1 MKKNA
6 SSKILL
12 SLGVAT
18 LLYSSAFAQEI
29 NLTESSDV
37 GNYFEENGKDIN
49 LKNPDK
55 YKGQDL
61 NIKMGVWDLPN
72 DDYDSADYRLNIDIG
87 KNNTLSFTHN
97 NGQNPAYV
105 TNLNATAKE
114 VKTTDIVLQAFA
126 PSVIN
131 GDLTM
136 TSSGGEA
143 ITEDEKKGS
152 GIILYNGAVEGK
164 SANGSLTI
172 NGNFTA
178 DKTLFATYGNFVK
191 VNGTANL
198 KNSNFGLMK
207 RSYTD
212 LEANNVVM
220 VQAKDFN
227 ENILKAN
234 NNAGALLLKFA
245 SDYISTD
252 VQGKDPLEAGTI
264 IDISDED
271 KYGDGEKGLVDY
283 KLSVQNCGGNK
294 CLVDYKLSVQNCG
307 GNKCLVIN
315 GGATAAAK
323 DKLVQLQVDIDAI
336 DKLLKNEF
344 DFSQD
349 EEWTKA
355 KEALEKQKTELE
367 QLKQEA
373 EKNGGKIDDE
383 KYIDLVNK
391 NSNLNLSA
399 NDKASILAL
408 RSITEQLGSIGA
420 DLASREG
427 VKLALDI
434 KKDTDN
440 TGKSVSNL
448 NSASSAVN
456 TTMNISNDVS
466 IGSRVAMLNNPFGT
480 YASKMNGLKFAALDS
495 DMRPSYVNEYTNS
508 VWANAFGGANIIDG
522 DSGAMYGATIGVDKQ
537 ANDDVLWGTYFT
549 YANAKIKDNNL
560 EQKSDNFQLGMYS
573 TINVAP
579 QWELNL
585 KAYAQVSPTKQDNVQ
600 TDGAYNSDYTSKF
613 LGLSANAGRVF
624 DFSDNTLFIKPFAGV
639 NYYFSYTPSH
649 TENGAI
655 AKDIDSMKNNSVSV
669 EVGAEFRKYM
679 NENSY
684 IFVTPKIEQFVINS
698 GDDYTANLAVNN
710 AFFTSIE
717 ANNKKKTYGQII
729 VGGNVDFTNQLS
741 MNLGFGAK
749 QILAGKVDN
758 KNETYLSG
766 QVGLKYKF

>member
-29 NLTESSDV
+29 NLTQSSDV
-37 GNYFEENGKDIN
+37 ENYFEENGKDIN

-97 NGQNPAYV
+97 NGQNPVYV

-114 VKTTDIVLQAFA
+114 VKTTDIVLQASA

-131 GDLTM
+131 GNLTM
-136 TSSGGEA
+136 TSSGAGT

-152 GIILYNGAVEGK
+152 GIILYNGNGAVEGK

-178 DKTLFATYGNFVK
+178 DKTLFAAYGNFVK

-198 KNSNFGLMK
+198 TNSNFGLMK

-212 LEANNVVM
+212 LEANNVVI

-245 SDYISTD
+245 GDYISTD
-252 VQGKDPLEAGTI
+252 VQGKDPLEAVTI

-271 KYGDGEKGLVDY
+271 KYGDGEKG
-283 KLSVQNCGGNK
+283 
-294 CLVDYKLSVQNCG
+294 LVDYKLSVQNCG

-323 DKLVQLQVDIDAI
+323 DKLVQLQVDIDTI

-344 DFSQD
+344 DSSQG
-349 EEWTKA
+349 EEWEQA
-355 KEALEKQKTELE
+355 KETLKKQQAEIQTMLE
-367 QLKQEA
+367 EA
-373 EKNGGKIDDE
+373 KKNGGKIDDE

-391 NSNLNLSA
+391 NLNLNLSA

-522 DSGAMYGATIGVDKQ
+522 DSGAMYGATVGVDKQ
-537 ANDDVLWGTYFT
+537 ANDDVLWGAYFT

-600 TDGAYNSDYTSKF
+600 IDGAYNSDYTSKF

-655 AKDIDSMKNNSVSV
+655 AKDIDSMKNNSVSI

-710 AFFTSIE
+710 AFFTSVE

>member
-29 NLTESSDV
+29 NLTQSSDV

-61 NIKMGVWDLPN
+61 NIKMGVWDLP
-72 DDYDSADYRLNIDIG
+72 DDYDSDDYRLNIDIG

-97 NGQNPAYV
+97 NGQNPVYV

-131 GDLTM
+131 GNLTM
-136 TSSGGEA
+136 TSSGAET

-152 GIILYNGAVEGK
+152 GIILYNGNGAVEGK

-178 DKTLFATYGNFVK
+178 DKTLFAAYGNFVK

-198 KNSNFGLMK
+198 TNSNFGLMK
-207 RSYTD
+207 HSYTD
-212 LEANNVVM
+212 LEANNVVI

-245 SDYISTD
+245 GDYISTD
-252 VQGKDPLEAGTI
+252 VQGKDPLEAATI

-271 KYGDGEKGLVDY
+271 KYGDGEKG
-283 KLSVQNCGGNK
+283 
-294 CLVDYKLSVQNCG
+294 LVDYKLSVQNCG

-323 DKLVQLQVDIDAI
+323 DKLVQLQVDIDTI

-344 DFSQD
+344 DSSQG
-349 EEWTKA
+349 EEWEQA
-355 KEALEKQKTELE
+355 KETLKKQQAEIQTMLE
-367 QLKQEA
+367 EA
-373 EKNGGKIDDE
+373 KKNGGKIDDE

-391 NSNLNLSA
+391 NLNLNLSA

-466 IGSRVAMLNNPFGT
+466 IGSRVTMLNNPFGT

-522 DSGAMYGATIGVDKQ
+522 DSGAMYGATVGVDKQ
-537 ANDDVLWGTYFT
+537 ANDDVLWGAYFT

-600 TDGAYNSDYTSKF
+600 IDGAYNSDYTSKF

-710 AFFTSIE
+710 AFFTSVE

>member
-18 LLYSSAFAQEI
+18 LLYSGAFAQEI
-29 NLTESSDV
+29 DLTQSSDI
-37 GNYFEENGKDIN
+37 GKYFEENGKDIN
-49 LKNPDK
+49 LKNPDQ

-61 NIKMGVWDLPN
+61 SIKMGVWDLPS
-72 DDYDSADYRLNIDIG
+72 DGYDSADYRFNIDIG

-97 NGQNPAYV
+97 NKENPAYV
-105 TNLNATAKE
+105 TNLNATAKKVE
-114 VKTTDIVLQAFA
+114 TTDIILQAFA

-136 TSSGGEA
+136 TGSGKEA
-143 ITEDEKKGS
+143 ITQDEEKGS
-152 GIILYNGAVEGK
+152 GIILYNGAGETQ

-198 KNSNFGLMK
+198 TNSNFGLIK

-227 ENILKAN
+227 EDILKAK
-234 NNAGALLLKFA
+234 NNAGALLVKFLN
-245 SDYISTD
+245 DYVSTD
-252 VQGKDPLEAGTI
+252 LHGKDVAETGAV
-264 IDISDED
+264 IDISDEE
-271 KYGDGEKGLVDY
+271 KYGDGEKGF
-283 KLSVQNCGGNK
+283 
-294 CLVDYKLSVQNCG
+294 VDYKLSVQNCG

-323 DKLVQLQVDIDAI
+323 NLTNQITVDIDAI

-344 DFSQD
+344 DPSQE
-349 EEWTKA
+349 EEWTKV
-355 KEALEKQKTELE
+355 KEALKKQKEELKKL
-367 QLKQEA
+367 QQEA
-373 EKNGGKIDDE
+373 MQNGGKIDDE
-383 KYIDLVNK
+383 KYVDLVNK
-391 NSNLNLSA
+391 NLNLNLSA
-399 NDKASILAL
+399 NDKASILVL

-427 VKLALDI
+427 VKLALQI

-440 TGKSVSNL
+440 TGKSVSNF

-522 DSGAMYGATIGVDKQ
+522 DSGAMYGATVGVDKQ
-537 ANDDVLWGTYFT
+537 ANDDVLWGAYFT

-573 TINVAP
+573 TINIAP

-600 TDGAYNSDYTSKF
+600 IDGAYNSDYTSKF

-710 AFFTSIE
+710 AFFTSVE

-749 QILAGKVDN
+749 QILAGKVDS

>member
-18 LLYSSAFAQEI
+18 LLYLGAFAAEI
-29 NLTESSDV
+29 TFNSDSDL
-37 GNYFEENGKDIN
+37 NTHFDIN
-49 LKNPDK
+49 EKDNVATFKNEN
-55 YKGQDL
+55 YKNQDL
-61 NIKMGVWDLPN
+61 TFKINTLAF
-72 DDYDSADYRLNIDIG
+72 DDAPEDAKINIDLG
-87 KNNTLSFTHN
+87 NNSLTLENTRNSS
-97 NGQNPAYV
+97 GE
-105 TNLNATAKE
+105 TAALVRNFNVDAKDF
-114 VKTTDIVLQAFA
+114 KTTDIGLSYFNAGI
-126 PSVIN
+126 IN
-131 GDLTM
+131 ANFTM
-136 TSSGGEA
+136 V
-143 ITEDEKKGS
+143 GS
-152 GIILYNGAVEGK
+152 GEDFDLDNIDKNKASSLLIFNGSRENTNDTV
-164 SANGSLTI
+164 NGSLTV
-172 NGNFTA
+172 NGDFS
-178 DKTLFATYGNFVK
+178 ATNSAIVSMKSDTFK
-191 VNGTANL
+191 VNGTATLKEAGLGFLSQSYSNL
-198 KNSNFGLMK
+198 DVNDFIAL
-207 RSYTD
+207 R
-212 LEANNVVM
+212 
-220 VQAKDFN
+220 AKDIKTDKLN
-227 ENILKAN
+227 DET
-234 NNAGALLLKFA
+234 NAGALILKSASSYIDESLLNGDDSIA
-245 SDYISTD
+245 SLD
-252 VQGKDPLEAGTI
+252 VTA
-264 IDISDED
+264 ED
-271 KYGDGEKGLVDY
+271 NKYGGVFVDY
-283 KLSVQNCGGNK
+283 KLSLKNCGG
-294 CLVDYKLSVQNCG
+294 D
-307 GNKCLVIN
+307 KCLVIN

-323 DKLVQLQVDIDAI
+323 KLTNQIAVDLEAITRIID
-336 DKLLKNEF
+336 DLDNE
-344 DFSQD
+344 Q
-349 EEWTKA
+349 A
-355 KEALEKQKTELE
+355 KEALQEQKTELE

-391 NSNLNLSA
+391 NLNLNLSA

-537 ANDDVLWGTYFT
+537 ANDDVLWGAYFT

-579 QWELNL
+579 QWELNV

-710 AFFTSIE
+710 AFFTSVE

>member
-29 NLTESSDV
+29 NLTQSSDV

-97 NGQNPAYV
+97 NGQNPVYV

-131 GDLTM
+131 GNLTM
-136 TSSGGEA
+136 TSSGAET

-178 DKTLFATYGNFVK
+178 DKTLFAAYGNFVK

-198 KNSNFGLMK
+198 TNSNFGLMK

-212 LEANNVVM
+212 LEANNVVI

-245 SDYISTD
+245 GDYISTD
-252 VQGKDPLEAGTI
+252 VQGKDPLEAATI

-294 CLVDYKLSVQNCG
+294 CLV
-307 GNKCLVIN
+307 IN

-323 DKLVQLQVDIDAI
+323 DKLTQLQVDIDTI

-344 DFSQD
+344 DSSQG
-349 EEWTKA
+349 EEWEQA
-355 KEALEKQKTELE
+355 KETLKKQQAEIQTMLE
-367 QLKQEA
+367 EA
-373 EKNGGKIDDE
+373 KKNGGKIDDE

-391 NSNLNLSA
+391 NLNLNLSA

-522 DSGAMYGATIGVDKQ
+522 DSGAMYGATVGVDKQ
-537 ANDDVLWGTYFT
+537 ANDDVLWGAYFT

-573 TINVAP
+573 TINIAP

-600 TDGAYNSDYTSKF
+600 IDGAYNSDYTSKF

-710 AFFTSIE
+710 AFFTSVE

>member
-29 NLTESSDV
+29 NLTQSSDV

-97 NGQNPAYV
+97 NGQNPVYV

-114 VKTTDIVLQAFA
+114 VKTTDIVLQASA

-131 GDLTM
+131 GNLTM
-136 TSSGGEA
+136 TSSGAGT

-152 GIILYNGAVEGK
+152 GIILYNGNGAVEGK

-178 DKTLFATYGNFVK
+178 DKTLFAAYGNFVK

-198 KNSNFGLMK
+198 TNSNFGLMK

-212 LEANNVVM
+212 LEANNVVI

-245 SDYISTD
+245 GDYISTD
-252 VQGKDPLEAGTI
+252 VQGKDPLEAVTI

-271 KYGDGEKGLVDY
+271 KYGDGEKG
-283 KLSVQNCGGNK
+283 
-294 CLVDYKLSVQNCG
+294 LVDYKLSVQNCG

-336 DKLLKNEF
+336 DKLLKSEF
-344 DFSQD
+344 DSSQD
-349 EEWTKA
+349 EEWKQA
-355 KEALEKQKTELE
+355 KEALEKQKTELQTMLE
-367 QLKQEA
+367 EA

-391 NSNLNLSA
+391 NLNLNLSA

-522 DSGAMYGATIGVDKQ
+522 DSGAMYGATVGVDKQ
-537 ANDDVLWGTYFT
+537 ANDDVLWGAYFT

-600 TDGAYNSDYTSKF
+600 IDGAYNSDYTSKF

>member
-18 LLYSSAFAQEI
+18 LLYSSAFAAEI
-29 NLTESSDV
+29 TFNSDSDL
-37 GNYFEENGKDIN
+37 NTHFDIN
-49 LKNPDK
+49 EKDNVATFKNEN
-55 YKGQDL
+55 YKNQDL
-61 NIKMGVWDLPN
+61 TFKINTLAF
-72 DDYDSADYRLNIDIG
+72 DDAHEDAKINIDLG
-87 KNNTLSFTHN
+87 NNSLTLENTRNS
-97 NGQNPAYV
+97 GGE
-105 TNLNATAKE
+105 TAALVRNFNVDAKDF
-114 VKTTDIVLQAFA
+114 KTTDIGLSYFNAGI
-126 PSVIN
+126 IN
-131 GDLTM
+131 ANFTM
-136 TSSGGEA
+136 V
-143 ITEDEKKGS
+143 GS
-152 GIILYNGAVEGK
+152 GEDFDLDNIDKNKASSLLIFNGSRENTNDTV
-164 SANGSLTI
+164 NGSLTV
-172 NGNFTA
+172 NGDFS
-178 DKTLFATYGNFVK
+178 ATNSAIVSMKSDTFK
-191 VNGTANL
+191 VNGTATIEESGLGFLSQSYSNL
-198 KNSNFGLMK
+198 
-207 RSYTD
+207 D
-212 LEANNVVM
+212 ANDFIVLR
-220 VQAKDFN
+220 AKDIKTDKLN
-227 ENILKAN
+227 DET
-234 NNAGALLLKFA
+234 NAGALILKSGSSYIDESLLNGDDSIA
-245 SDYISTD
+245 SLD
-252 VQGKDPLEAGTI
+252 VTA
-264 IDISDED
+264 ED
-271 KYGDGEKGLVDY
+271 NKYGGVFVDY
-283 KLSVQNCGGNK
+283 KLSLKNCGG
-294 CLVDYKLSVQNCG
+294 D
-307 GNKCLVIN
+307 KCLVIN

-323 DKLVQLQVDIDAI
+323 KLTNQIAVDLEAITRIID
-336 DKLLKNEF
+336 DLDNE
-344 DFSQD
+344 Q
-349 EEWTKA
+349 A
-355 KEALEKQKTELE
+355 KEALQEQKTELE
-367 QLKQEA
+367 KLQQEA
-373 EKNGGKIDDE
+373 KKNGGKIDDE

-391 NSNLNLSA
+391 NLNLNLSA

-522 DSGAMYGATIGVDKQ
+522 DSGAMYGATVGVDKQ
-537 ANDDVLWGTYFT
+537 ANDDVLWGAYFT

-600 TDGAYNSDYTSKF
+600 IDGAYNSDYTSKF

>member
-29 NLTESSDV
+29 NLTQSSDV

-72 DDYDSADYRLNIDIG
+72 DDYDSDDYRLNIDIG

-97 NGQNPAYV
+97 NGQNPVYV

-131 GDLTM
+131 GNLTM
-136 TSSGGEA
+136 TSSGAET

-178 DKTLFATYGNFVK
+178 DKTLFAAYGNFVK

-198 KNSNFGLMK
+198 TNSNFGLMK

-212 LEANNVVM
+212 LEANNVVI

-245 SDYISTD
+245 GDYISTD
-252 VQGKDPLEAGTI
+252 VQGKDPLEAATI

-271 KYGDGEKGLVDY
+271 KYGDGEKG
-283 KLSVQNCGGNK
+283 
-294 CLVDYKLSVQNCG
+294 LVDYKLSVQNCG

-323 DKLVQLQVDIDAI
+323 DKLVQLQVDIDTI

-344 DFSQD
+344 DSSQG
-349 EEWTKA
+349 EEWEQA
-355 KEALEKQKTELE
+355 KETLKKQQAEIQTMLE
-367 QLKQEA
+367 EA
-373 EKNGGKIDDE
+373 KKNGGKIDDE

-391 NSNLNLSA
+391 NLNLNLSA

-522 DSGAMYGATIGVDKQ
+522 DSGAMYGATVGVDKQ
-537 ANDDVLWGTYFT
+537 ANDDVLWGAYFT

-600 TDGAYNSDYTSKF
+600 IDGAYNSDYTSKF

-710 AFFTSIE
+710 AFFTSVE

>member
-29 NLTESSDV
+29 NLTQSSDV
-37 GNYFEENGKDIN
+37 GNYFEENGNDIN

-61 NIKMGVWDLPN
+61 SIKMGVWDLPN

-97 NGQNPAYV
+97 NGQNPVYV

-114 VKTTDIVLQAFA
+114 VKTTDIVLQASA

-131 GDLTM
+131 GNLTM
-136 TSSGGEA
+136 TSSGAET

-152 GIILYNGAVEGK
+152 GIILYNGNGAVEGK

-178 DKTLFATYGNFVK
+178 DKTLFAAYGNFVK

-198 KNSNFGLMK
+198 TNSNFGLMK

-212 LEANNVVM
+212 LEANNVVI

-245 SDYISTD
+245 GDYISTD
-252 VQGKDPLEAGTI
+252 VQGKDPLEAVTI

-271 KYGDGEKGLVDY
+271 KYGDGEKG
-283 KLSVQNCGGNK
+283 
-294 CLVDYKLSVQNCG
+294 LVDYKLSVQNCG

-323 DKLVQLQVDIDAI
+323 DKLVQLQVDIDSI

-344 DFSQD
+344 DSSQG
-349 EEWTKA
+349 EEWEQA
-355 KEALEKQKTELE
+355 KETLKKQQAEIQTMLE
-367 QLKQEA
+367 EA
-373 EKNGGKIDDE
+373 KKNGGKIDDE

-391 NSNLNLSA
+391 NLNLNLSA

-522 DSGAMYGATIGVDKQ
+522 DSGAMYGATVGVDKQ
-537 ANDDVLWGTYFT
+537 ANDDVLWGAYFT

-600 TDGAYNSDYTSKF
+600 IDGAYNSDYTSKF

-655 AKDIDSMKNNSVSV
+655 AKDIDSIKNNSVSV

-710 AFFTSIE
+710 AFFTSVE

-766 QVGLKYKF
+766 QVGLK

>member
-18 LLYSSAFAQEI
+18 LLYSGAFAAEI
-29 NLTESSDV
+29 TFNSDSDL
-37 GNYFEENGKDIN
+37 NTHFDIN
-49 LKNPDK
+49 EKDNVATFKNEN
-55 YKGQDL
+55 YKNQDL
-61 NIKMGVWDLPN
+61 TFKINTLAF
-72 DDYDSADYRLNIDIG
+72 DDAHEDAKINIDLG
-87 KNNTLSFTHN
+87 NNSLTLENTRNS
-97 NGQNPAYV
+97 GGE
-105 TNLNATAKE
+105 TAALVRNFNVDAKDF
-114 VKTTDIVLQAFA
+114 KTTDIGLSYFNAGI
-126 PSVIN
+126 IN
-131 GDLTM
+131 ANFTM
-136 TSSGGEA
+136 V
-143 ITEDEKKGS
+143 GS
-152 GIILYNGAVEGK
+152 GEDFDLDNIDKNKASSLLIFNGSRENTNDTV
-164 SANGSLTI
+164 NGSLTV
-172 NGNFTA
+172 NGDFS
-178 DKTLFATYGNFVK
+178 ATNSAIVSMKSDTFK
-191 VNGTANL
+191 VNGTATIEKSGLGFLSQSYSNL
-198 KNSNFGLMK
+198 DVNDFIAL
-207 RSYTD
+207 R
-212 LEANNVVM
+212 
-220 VQAKDFN
+220 AKDIKTDKLN
-227 ENILKAN
+227 DET
-234 NNAGALLLKFA
+234 NAGALILKSASSYIDESLLNDDDYVA
-245 SDYISTD
+245 SLD
-252 VQGKDPLEAGTI
+252 VTA
-264 IDISDED
+264 ED
-271 KYGDGEKGLVDY
+271 NKYGGVFVDY
-283 KLSVQNCGGNK
+283 KLSLKNCGG
-294 CLVDYKLSVQNCG
+294 D
-307 GNKCLVIN
+307 KCLVIN

-323 DKLVQLQVDIDAI
+323 KLTNQIAVDLEAITRIIDGL
-336 DKLLKNEF
+336 DNE
-344 DFSQD
+344 Q
-349 EEWTKA
+349 A
-355 KEALEKQKTELE
+355 KEALQEQKTELE

-522 DSGAMYGATIGVDKQ
+522 DSGAMYGATVGVDKQ
-537 ANDDVLWGTYFT
+537 ANDDVLWGAYFT

-573 TINVAP
+573 TINIAP

-600 TDGAYNSDYTSKF
+600 IDGAYNSDYTSKF

-710 AFFTSIE
+710 AFFTSVE

>member
-29 NLTESSDV
+29 NLTQSSDI

-97 NGQNPAYV
+97 NDQNPVYV

-114 VKTTDIVLQAFA
+114 VKTTDIVLQASA

-131 GDLTM
+131 GNLTM
-136 TSSGGEA
+136 TSSGGGA

-152 GIILYNGAVEGK
+152 GIILYNGNGAVEGK

-172 NGNFTA
+172 NGNFAA
-178 DKTLFATYGNFVK
+178 DKTLFAAYGNFVK

-198 KNSNFGLMK
+198 TNSNFGLMK

-212 LEANNVVM
+212 LEANNVVI

-245 SDYISTD
+245 GDYISTD

-294 CLVDYKLSVQNCG
+294 CLV
-307 GNKCLVIN
+307 IN

-323 DKLVQLQVDIDAI
+323 DKLTQLQVDIDTI

-344 DFSQD
+344 DSSQG
-349 EEWTKA
+349 EEWEQA
-355 KEALEKQKTELE
+355 KETLKKQQAEIQTMLE
-367 QLKQEA
+367 EA
-373 EKNGGKIDDE
+373 KKNGGKIDDE

-391 NSNLNLSA
+391 NLNLNLSA

-522 DSGAMYGATIGVDKQ
+522 DSGAMYGATVGVDKQ
-537 ANDDVLWGTYFT
+537 ANDDVLWGAYFT

-573 TINVAP
+573 TINIAP

-600 TDGAYNSDYTSKF
+600 IDGAYNSDYTSKF

>member
-61 NIKMGVWDLPN
+61 NIKMRVWDLP
-72 DDYDSADYRLNIDIG
+72 DDYDSDDYRLNIDIG

-97 NGQNPAYV
+97 NGQNPVYV

-131 GDLTM
+131 GNLTM
-136 TSSGGEA
+136 TSSGAGA
-143 ITEDEKKGS
+143 ITEDEQKGS
-152 GIILYNGAVEGK
+152 GIILYNGVEGK

-198 KNSNFGLMK
+198 TNSNFGLMK

-227 ENILKAN
+227 EDILKAN

-245 SDYISTD
+245 GDYISTS
-252 VQGKDPLEAGTI
+252 VQGKDPLEAATI

-271 KYGDGEKGLVDY
+271 KYGDGEKG
-283 KLSVQNCGGNK
+283 
-294 CLVDYKLSVQNCG
+294 LVDYKLSVQNCG

-323 DKLVQLQVDIDAI
+323 DKLVQLQVDIDTI

-344 DFSQD
+344 DSSQG
-349 EEWTKA
+349 EEWEQA
-355 KEALEKQKTELE
+355 KETLKKQQAEIQTMLE
-367 QLKQEA
+367 EA
-373 EKNGGKIDDE
+373 KKNGGKIDDE

-391 NSNLNLSA
+391 NLNLNLSA

-522 DSGAMYGATIGVDKQ
+522 DSGAMYGATVGVDKQ
-537 ANDDVLWGTYFT
+537 ANDDVLWGAYFT

-600 TDGAYNSDYTSKF
+600 IDGAYNSDYTSKF

-710 AFFTSIE
+710 AFFTSVE

>member
-18 LLYSSAFAQEI
+18 LLYSGAFAAEI
-29 NLTESSDV
+29 TFNSDSDL
-37 GNYFEENGKDIN
+37 NTHFDIN
-49 LKNPDK
+49 EKDNVATFKNEN
-55 YKGQDL
+55 YKNQDL
-61 NIKMGVWDLPN
+61 TFKINTLAF
-72 DDYDSADYRLNIDIG
+72 DDAPEDAKINIDLG
-87 KNNTLSFTHN
+87 NNSLTLENTRNS
-97 NGQNPAYV
+97 GGE
-105 TNLNATAKE
+105 TAALVRNFNVDAKDF
-114 VKTTDIVLQAFA
+114 KTTDIGLSYFNAGI
-126 PSVIN
+126 IN
-131 GDLTM
+131 ANFTM
-136 TSSGGEA
+136 V
-143 ITEDEKKGS
+143 GS
-152 GIILYNGAVEGK
+152 GEDFDLDNIDKNKASSLLIFNGSRENTNDTV
-164 SANGSLTI
+164 NGSLTV
-172 NGNFTA
+172 NGDFS
-178 DKTLFATYGNFVK
+178 ATNSAIVSMKSDTFK
-191 VNGTANL
+191 VNGTATIEKSGLGFLSQSYSNL
-198 KNSNFGLMK
+198 DVNDFIAL
-207 RSYTD
+207 R
-212 LEANNVVM
+212 
-220 VQAKDFN
+220 AKDIKTDKLN
-227 ENILKAN
+227 DET
-234 NNAGALLLKFA
+234 NAGALILKSASSYIDESLLNDDDYVA
-245 SDYISTD
+245 SLD
-252 VQGKDPLEAGTI
+252 VTA
-264 IDISDED
+264 ED
-271 KYGDGEKGLVDY
+271 NKYGGVFVDY
-283 KLSVQNCGGNK
+283 KLSLKNCGG
-294 CLVDYKLSVQNCG
+294 D
-307 GNKCLVIN
+307 KCLVIN

-323 DKLVQLQVDIDAI
+323 KLTNQIAVDLEAITRIIDGL
-336 DKLLKNEF
+336 DNE
-344 DFSQD
+344 Q
-349 EEWTKA
+349 A
-355 KEALEKQKTELE
+355 KEALQEQKTELE

-391 NSNLNLSA
+391 NLNLNLSA

-522 DSGAMYGATIGVDKQ
+522 DSGAMYGATVGVDKQ
-537 ANDDVLWGTYFT
+537 ANDDVLWGAYFT

-573 TINVAP
+573 TINIAP

-600 TDGAYNSDYTSKF
+600 IDGAYNSDYTSKF

-710 AFFTSIE
+710 AFFTSVE

>member
-1 MKKNA
+1 
-6 SSKILL
+6 
-12 SLGVAT
+12 
-18 LLYSSAFAQEI
+18 
-29 NLTESSDV
+29 
-37 GNYFEENGKDIN
+37 
-49 LKNPDK
+49 
-55 YKGQDL
+55 
-61 NIKMGVWDLPN
+61 
-72 DDYDSADYRLNIDIG
+72 
-87 KNNTLSFTHN
+87 
-97 NGQNPAYV
+97 
-105 TNLNATAKE
+105 
-114 VKTTDIVLQAFA
+114 
-126 PSVIN
+126 
-131 GDLTM
+131 
-136 TSSGGEA
+136 
-143 ITEDEKKGS
+143 
-152 GIILYNGAVEGK
+152 
-164 SANGSLTI
+164 
-172 NGNFTA
+172 
-178 DKTLFATYGNFVK
+178 
-191 VNGTANL
+191 
-198 KNSNFGLMK
+198 
-207 RSYTD
+207 
-212 LEANNVVM
+212 M

-227 ENILKAN
+227 EDILKAK
-234 NNAGALLLKFA
+234 NNAGALLVKFLN
-245 SDYISTD
+245 DYVSTD
-252 VQGKDPLEAGTI
+252 LHGKDVTEIGAV

-271 KYGDGEKGLVDY
+271 EYGDGKKGLVDY

-294 CLVDYKLSVQNCG
+294 CLIV
-307 GNKCLVIN
+307 N

-323 DKLVQLQVDIDAI
+323 DKLTQLKVDINAI
-336 DKLLKNEF
+336 DKLLKNDF
-344 DFSQD
+344 DSD
-349 EEWTKA
+349 EAEAEEWAKVKKA
-355 KEALEKQKTELE
+355 LQEQKTELE
-367 QLKQEA
+367 KLQQEA
-373 EKNGGKIDDE
+373 INNGGKIDDE
-383 KYIDLVNK
+383 KYLDLVNK
-391 NSNLNLSA
+391 NLNLNLSA

-427 VKLALDI
+427 VKLALQI

-522 DSGAMYGATIGVDKQ
+522 DSGAMYGATVGADKQ
-537 ANDDVLWGTYFT
+537 ANDDVLWGAYFT

-573 TINVAP
+573 TINIAP

-585 KAYAQVSPTKQDNVQ
+585 KAYAQVSPTKQDNIQ

-613 LGLSANAGRVF
+613 LGFSANAGRVF
-624 DFSDNTLFIKPFAGV
+624 DFSDNTLFIKPFAGI

-655 AKDIDSMKNNSVSV
+655 AKDIDSIKNNSVSV

-684 IFVTPKIEQFVINS
+684 IFITPKIEQFVINN
-698 GDDYTANLAVNN
+698 GDDYTANLAINN
-710 AFFTSIE
+710 AFFTSVE

-749 QILAGKVDN
+749 QILVGKVDN

>member
-29 NLTESSDV
+29 NLTQSSDV

-61 NIKMGVWDLPN
+61 SIKMGVWDLPN

-97 NGQNPAYV
+97 NGQNPVYV

-114 VKTTDIVLQAFA
+114 VKTTDIVLQASA

-131 GDLTM
+131 GNLTM
-136 TSSGGEA
+136 TSSGAET

-152 GIILYNGAVEGK
+152 GIILYNGNGAVEGK

-178 DKTLFATYGNFVK
+178 DKTLFAAYGNFVK

-198 KNSNFGLMK
+198 TNSNFGLMK

-212 LEANNVVM
+212 LEANNVVI

-245 SDYISTD
+245 GDYISTD
-252 VQGKDPLEAGTI
+252 VQGKDPLEAATI

-271 KYGDGEKGLVDY
+271 KYGDGEKG
-283 KLSVQNCGGNK
+283 
-294 CLVDYKLSVQNCG
+294 LVDYKLSVQNCG

-323 DKLVQLQVDIDAI
+323 DKLVQLQVDIDTI

-344 DFSQD
+344 DSSQG
-349 EEWTKA
+349 EEWEQA
-355 KEALEKQKTELE
+355 KETLKKQQAEIQTMLE
-367 QLKQEA
+367 EA
-373 EKNGGKIDDE
+373 KKNGGKIDDE

-391 NSNLNLSA
+391 NLNLNLSA

-522 DSGAMYGATIGVDKQ
+522 DSGAMYGATVGVDKQ
-537 ANDDVLWGTYFT
+537 ANDDVLWGAYFT

-600 TDGAYNSDYTSKF
+600 IDGAYNSDYTSKF

-655 AKDIDSMKNNSVSV
+655 AKDIDSIKNNSVSV

-710 AFFTSIE
+710 AFFTSVE

>member
-18 LLYSSAFAQEI
+18 LLYSGAFAAEI
-29 NLTESSDV
+29 TFNSDSDL
-37 GNYFEENGKDIN
+37 NTHFDIN
-49 LKNPDK
+49 EKDNVATFKNEN
-55 YKGQDL
+55 YKNQDL
-61 NIKMGVWDLPN
+61 TFKINTLAFEDAHEDAKI
-72 DDYDSADYRLNIDIG
+72 NIDLG
-87 KNNTLSFTHN
+87 NNSLTLENTRNS
-97 NGQNPAYV
+97 GGE
-105 TNLNATAKE
+105 TAALVRNFNVDAKDF
-114 VKTTDIVLQAFA
+114 KTTDIGLSYFNAGI
-126 PSVIN
+126 IN
-131 GDLTM
+131 ANFTM
-136 TSSGGEA
+136 V
-143 ITEDEKKGS
+143 GS
-152 GIILYNGAVEGK
+152 GEDFDLDNIDKNKASSLLIFNGSRENTNDTV
-164 SANGSLTI
+164 NGSLTV
-172 NGNFTA
+172 NGDFS
-178 DKTLFATYGNFVK
+178 ATNSAIASMKSDTFK
-191 VNGTANL
+191 VNGTATIEKSGLGFLSQSYSNL
-198 KNSNFGLMK
+198 
-207 RSYTD
+207 D
-212 LEANNVVM
+212 ANDFIVLR
-220 VQAKDFN
+220 AKDIKTDKLN
-227 ENILKAN
+227 DET
-234 NNAGALLLKFA
+234 NAGALILKSASSYIDESLLNDDDYVA
-245 SDYISTD
+245 SLD
-252 VQGKDPLEAGTI
+252 VTA
-264 IDISDED
+264 ED
-271 KYGDGEKGLVDY
+271 NKYGGVFVDY
-283 KLSVQNCGGNK
+283 KLSLKNCGG
-294 CLVDYKLSVQNCG
+294 D
-307 GNKCLVIN
+307 KCLVIN

-323 DKLVQLQVDIDAI
+323 KLTNQIAVDLEAITRIID
-336 DKLLKNEF
+336 DLDNE
-344 DFSQD
+344 Q
-349 EEWTKA
+349 A
-355 KEALEKQKTELE
+355 KETLKKQQAELQTMLE
-367 QLKQEA
+367 EA

-391 NSNLNLSA
+391 NLNLNLSA

-522 DSGAMYGATIGVDKQ
+522 DSGAMYGATVGVDKQ

-573 TINVAP
+573 TINIAP

-600 TDGAYNSDYTSKF
+600 IDGAYNSDYTSKF

-655 AKDIDSMKNNSVSV
+655 AKDIDSIKNNSVSV

-710 AFFTSIE
+710 AFFTSVE

>member
-29 NLTESSDV
+29 NLTQSSDV

-97 NGQNPAYV
+97 NGQNPVYV

-114 VKTTDIVLQAFA
+114 VKTTDIVLQASA

-131 GDLTM
+131 GNLTM
-136 TSSGGEA
+136 TSSGAGT

-152 GIILYNGAVEGK
+152 GIILYNGNGAVEGK

-172 NGNFTA
+172 NGNFAA
-178 DKTLFATYGNFVK
+178 DKTLFAAYGNFVK

-198 KNSNFGLMK
+198 TNSNFGLMK

-212 LEANNVVM
+212 LEANNVVI

-245 SDYISTD
+245 GDYISTD

-294 CLVDYKLSVQNCG
+294 CLV
-307 GNKCLVIN
+307 IN

-323 DKLVQLQVDIDAI
+323 DKLVQLQVDIDTI

-344 DFSQD
+344 DSSQG
-349 EEWTKA
+349 EEWEQA
-355 KEALEKQKTELE
+355 KETLKKQQAEIQTMLE
-367 QLKQEA
+367 EA
-373 EKNGGKIDDE
+373 KKNGGKIDDE

-391 NSNLNLSA
+391 NLNLNLSA

-522 DSGAMYGATIGVDKQ
+522 DSGAMYGATVGVDKQ
-537 ANDDVLWGTYFT
+537 ANDDVLWGAYFT

-600 TDGAYNSDYTSKF
+600 IDGAYNSDYTSKF

-710 AFFTSIE
+710 AFFTSVE

>member
-18 LLYSSAFAQEI
+18 LLYSGAFAQEI
-29 NLTESSDV
+29 KLTQSSDI

-49 LKNPDK
+49 LKNPDQ

-61 NIKMGVWDLPN
+61 SIKMGIGDLPN

-97 NGQNPAYV
+97 NDQNPVYV

-114 VKTTDIVLQAFA
+114 VKTTDIVLQASA

-131 GDLTM
+131 GNLTM
-136 TSSGGEA
+136 TSSGGGA

-152 GIILYNGAVEGK
+152 GIILYNGNGAVEGK

-172 NGNFTA
+172 NGNFAA
-178 DKTLFATYGNFVK
+178 DKTLFAAYGNFVK

-198 KNSNFGLMK
+198 TNSNFGLMK

-212 LEANNVVM
+212 LEANNVVI

-245 SDYISTD
+245 GDYISTD

-271 KYGDGEKGLVDY
+271 KYGDGKKG
-283 KLSVQNCGGNK
+283 
-294 CLVDYKLSVQNCG
+294 LVDYKLSVQNCG

-323 DKLVQLQVDIDAI
+323 DKLVQLQVDIDTI

-344 DFSQD
+344 DSSQG
-349 EEWTKA
+349 EEWEQA
-355 KEALEKQKTELE
+355 KETLKKQQAEIQTMLE
-367 QLKQEA
+367 EA
-373 EKNGGKIDDE
+373 KKNGGKIDDE

-522 DSGAMYGATIGVDKQ
+522 DSGAMYGATVGVDKQ
-537 ANDDVLWGTYFT
+537 ANDDVLWGAYFT

-600 TDGAYNSDYTSKF
+600 IDGAYNSDYTSKF

-710 AFFTSIE
+710 AFFTSVE

>member
-29 NLTESSDV
+29 NLAGSSDV

-61 NIKMGVWDLPN
+61 SIKMGVWDLPN
-72 DDYDSADYRLNIDIG
+72 DDYDSDDYRLNIDIG

-97 NGQNPAYV
+97 NGQNPVYV

-131 GDLTM
+131 GNLTM
-136 TSSGGEA
+136 TSSGAET

-152 GIILYNGAVEGK
+152 GIILYNGNGAVEGK

-178 DKTLFATYGNFVK
+178 DKTLFAAYGNFVK

-198 KNSNFGLMK
+198 TNSNFGLMK

-212 LEANNVVM
+212 LEANNVVI

-245 SDYISTD
+245 GDYISTD
-252 VQGKDPLEAGTI
+252 VQGKDPLEAATI

-271 KYGDGEKGLVDY
+271 KYGDGEKG
-283 KLSVQNCGGNK
+283 
-294 CLVDYKLSVQNCG
+294 LVDYKLSVQNCG

-323 DKLVQLQVDIDAI
+323 DKLVQLQVDIDTI

-344 DFSQD
+344 DSSQG
-349 EEWTKA
+349 EEWEQA
-355 KEALEKQKTELE
+355 KETLKKQQAEIQTMLE
-367 QLKQEA
+367 EA
-373 EKNGGKIDDE
+373 KKNGGKIDDE

-391 NSNLNLSA
+391 NSNLNLST

-522 DSGAMYGATIGVDKQ
+522 DSGAMYGATVGVDKQ
-537 ANDDVLWGTYFT
+537 ANDDVLWGAYFT

-600 TDGAYNSDYTSKF
+600 IDGAYNSDYTSKF

-710 AFFTSIE
+710 AFFTSVE

>member
-18 LLYSSAFAQEI
+18 LLYSGAFAAEI
-29 NLTESSDV
+29 TFNSDSDLDK
-37 GNYFEENGKDIN
+37 YFDIN
-49 LKNPDK
+49 EKDNVATFKNEN
-55 YKGQDL
+55 YKNQDL
-61 NIKMGVWDLPN
+61 TFKINTLAF
-72 DDYDSADYRLNIDIG
+72 DDTREDAKINIDLG
-87 KNNTLSFTHN
+87 NNSLTLENTRNS
-97 NGQNPAYV
+97 GGE
-105 TNLNATAKE
+105 TAALVRNFNVDAKDF
-114 VKTTDIVLQAFA
+114 KTTDIGLNYYNAGI
-126 PSVIN
+126 IN
-131 GDLTM
+131 ANLTM
-136 TSSGGEA
+136 V
-143 ITEDEKKGS
+143 GS
-152 GIILYNGAVEGK
+152 GEDFDLDNIDKNKASSLLIFNGSRENTNDTV
-164 SANGSLTI
+164 NGSLTV
-172 NGNFTA
+172 NGDFS
-178 DKTLFATYGNFVK
+178 ATNSAIVSMKSDTFK
-191 VNGTANL
+191 VNGIATIEKSGLGFLSQSYSNLDANDFIVL
-198 KNSNFGLMK
+198 
-207 RSYTD
+207 R
-212 LEANNVVM
+212 
-220 VQAKDFN
+220 AKDIKTDKLN
-227 ENILKAN
+227 DET
-234 NNAGALLLKFA
+234 NAGALILKSASSYIDESLLNGD
-245 SDYISTD
+245 DYVTSLD
-252 VQGKDPLEAGTI
+252 VTA
-264 IDISDED
+264 ED
-271 KYGDGEKGLVDY
+271 NKYGGVFVDY
-283 KLSVQNCGGNK
+283 KLSVQNCGG
-294 CLVDYKLSVQNCG
+294 D
-307 GNKCLVIN
+307 KCLVIN

-323 DKLVQLQVDIDAI
+323 NLTNQIAVDLEAITRIIDGL
-336 DKLLKNEF
+336 DNE
-344 DFSQD
+344 Q
-349 EEWTKA
+349 A

-367 QLKQEA
+367 KLKQEA
-373 EKNGGKIDDE
+373 QENGGKIDDE

-399 NDKASILAL
+399 NDKASILVL

-427 VKLALDI
+427 VKLALQI

-480 YASKMNGLKFAALDS
+480 YASKMNSLKFAALDS

-522 DSGAMYGATIGVDKQ
+522 DSGAMYGATVGVDKQ
-537 ANDDVLWGTYFT
+537 ANDNVLWGAYFT

-585 KAYAQVSPTKQDNVQ
+585 KAYAQVSPTKQDNIQ

-613 LGLSANAGRVF
+613 LGVSANAGRVF
-624 DFSDNTLFIKPFAGV
+624 DFSDNTLFIKPFAGI

-655 AKDIDSMKNNSVSV
+655 AKDIDFMKNNSVSV

-684 IFVTPKIEQFVINS
+684 IFVTPKIEQFVINR
-698 GDDYTANLAVNN
+698 GDDYTANLAINN
-710 AFFTSIE
+710 AFFTSVE

-729 VGGNVDFTNQLS
+729 VGGNIDFTNQLS

>member
-18 LLYSSAFAQEI
+18 LLYSGAFAAEI
-29 NLTESSDV
+29 TFNSDSDL
-37 GNYFEENGKDIN
+37 NTHFDIN
-49 LKNPDK
+49 EKDNVATFKNEN
-55 YKGQDL
+55 YKNQDL
-61 NIKMGVWDLPN
+61 TFKINTLAF
-72 DDYDSADYRLNIDIG
+72 DDAPEDAKINIDLG
-87 KNNTLSFTHN
+87 NNSLTLENTRNS
-97 NGQNPAYV
+97 GGE
-105 TNLNATAKE
+105 TAALVRNFNVDAKDF
-114 VKTTDIVLQAFA
+114 KTTDIGLSYFNAGI
-126 PSVIN
+126 IN
-131 GDLTM
+131 ANFTM
-136 TSSGGEA
+136 V
-143 ITEDEKKGS
+143 GS
-152 GIILYNGAVEGK
+152 GEDFDLDNIDKNKASSLLIFNGSRENTNDTV
-164 SANGSLTI
+164 NGSLTV
-172 NGNFTA
+172 NGDFS
-178 DKTLFATYGNFVK
+178 ATNSAIVSMKSDTFK
-191 VNGTANL
+191 VNGTATIEKSGLGFLSQSYSNL
-198 KNSNFGLMK
+198 DVNDFIAL
-207 RSYTD
+207 R
-212 LEANNVVM
+212 
-220 VQAKDFN
+220 AKDIKTDKLN
-227 ENILKAN
+227 DET
-234 NNAGALLLKFA
+234 NAGALILKSASSYIDESLLNDDDYVA
-245 SDYISTD
+245 SLD
-252 VQGKDPLEAGTI
+252 VTA
-264 IDISDED
+264 ED
-271 KYGDGEKGLVDY
+271 NKYGGVFVDY
-283 KLSVQNCGGNK
+283 KLSLKNCGG
-294 CLVDYKLSVQNCG
+294 D
-307 GNKCLVIN
+307 KCLVIN

-323 DKLVQLQVDIDAI
+323 KLTNQIAVDLEAITRIIDGL
-336 DKLLKNEF
+336 DNE
-344 DFSQD
+344 Q
-349 EEWTKA
+349 A
-355 KEALEKQKTELE
+355 KEALQEQKTELE

-522 DSGAMYGATIGVDKQ
+522 DSGAMYGATVGVDKQ

-600 TDGAYNSDYTSKF
+600 IDGAYNSDYTSKF

-710 AFFTSIE
+710 AFFTSVE

>member
-29 NLTESSDV
+29 NLTQSSDV

-97 NGQNPAYV
+97 NDQNPVYV

-131 GDLTM
+131 GNLTM
-136 TSSGGEA
+136 TSSGAET

-152 GIILYNGAVEGK
+152 GIILYNGNGAVEGK

-178 DKTLFATYGNFVK
+178 DKTLFAAYGNFVK

-198 KNSNFGLMK
+198 TNSNFGLMK

-212 LEANNVVM
+212 LEANNVVI

-245 SDYISTD
+245 GDYISTD
-252 VQGKDPLEAGTI
+252 VQGKDPLEAATI

-271 KYGDGEKGLVDY
+271 KYGDGEKG
-283 KLSVQNCGGNK
+283 
-294 CLVDYKLSVQNCG
+294 LVDYKLSVQNCG

-323 DKLVQLQVDIDAI
+323 DKLVQLQVDIDTI

-344 DFSQD
+344 DSSQG
-349 EEWTKA
+349 EEWEQA
-355 KEALEKQKTELE
+355 KETLKKQQAEIQTMLE
-367 QLKQEA
+367 EA
-373 EKNGGKIDDE
+373 KKNGGKIDDE

-522 DSGAMYGATIGVDKQ
+522 DSGAMYGATVGVDKQ
-537 ANDDVLWGTYFT
+537 ANDDVLWGAYFT

-600 TDGAYNSDYTSKF
+600 IDGAYNSDYTSKF

-710 AFFTSIE
+710 AFFTSVE

>member
-178 DKTLFATYGNFVK
+178 DKTLFAAYGNFVK

-198 KNSNFGLMK
+198 TNSNFGLMK

-212 LEANNVVM
+212 LEANNVVI

-245 SDYISTD
+245 GDYISTD
-252 VQGKDPLEAGTI
+252 VQGKDPLEAATI

-271 KYGDGEKGLVDY
+271 KYGDGEKG
-283 KLSVQNCGGNK
+283 
-294 CLVDYKLSVQNCG
+294 LVDYKLSVQNCG

-323 DKLVQLQVDIDAI
+323 DKLVQLQVDIDTI

-344 DFSQD
+344 DSSQG
-349 EEWTKA
+349 EEWEQA
-355 KEALEKQKTELE
+355 KETLKKQQAEIQTMLE
-367 QLKQEA
+367 EA
-373 EKNGGKIDDE
+373 KKNGGKIDDE

-391 NSNLNLSA
+391 NLNLNLSA

-522 DSGAMYGATIGVDKQ
+522 DSGAMYGATVGVDKQ
-537 ANDDVLWGTYFT
+537 ANDDVLWGAYFT

-600 TDGAYNSDYTSKF
+600 IDGAYNSDYTSKF

-710 AFFTSIE
+710 AFFTSVE

>member
-12 SLGVAT
+12 ILGVAT

-29 NLTESSDV
+29 NLTQSSDV

-97 NGQNPAYV
+97 NGQNPVYV

-114 VKTTDIVLQAFA
+114 VKTTDIVLQASA

-131 GDLTM
+131 GNLTM
-136 TSSGGEA
+136 TSSGAGT

-152 GIILYNGAVEGK
+152 GIILYNGNGAVEGK

-178 DKTLFATYGNFVK
+178 DKTLFAAYGNFVK

-198 KNSNFGLMK
+198 TNSNFGLMK

-212 LEANNVVM
+212 LEANNVVI

-245 SDYISTD
+245 GDYISTD

-294 CLVDYKLSVQNCG
+294 CLV
-307 GNKCLVIN
+307 IN

-323 DKLVQLQVDIDAI
+323 DKLVQLQVDIDTI

-344 DFSQD
+344 DSSQG
-349 EEWTKA
+349 EEWEQA
-355 KEALEKQKTELE
+355 KETLKKQQAEIQTMLE
-367 QLKQEA
+367 EA
-373 EKNGGKIDDE
+373 KKNGGKIDDE

-391 NSNLNLSA
+391 NLNLNLSA

-522 DSGAMYGATIGVDKQ
+522 DSGAMYGATVGVDKQ
-537 ANDDVLWGTYFT
+537 ANDDVLWGAYFT

-600 TDGAYNSDYTSKF
+600 IDGAYNSDYTSKF

-710 AFFTSIE
+710 AFFTSVE

>member
-29 NLTESSDV
+29 NLTQSSDV

-61 NIKMGVWDLPN
+61 SIKMGVWDLP
-72 DDYDSADYRLNIDIG
+72 DDYDSDDYRLNIDIG

-97 NGQNPAYV
+97 NGQNPVYV

-131 GDLTM
+131 GNLTM
-136 TSSGGEA
+136 TSSGAET

-152 GIILYNGAVEGK
+152 GIILYNGNGAVEGK

-178 DKTLFATYGNFVK
+178 DKTLFAAYGNFVK

-198 KNSNFGLMK
+198 TNSNFGLMK
-207 RSYTD
+207 HSYTD
-212 LEANNVVM
+212 LEANNVVI

-245 SDYISTD
+245 GDYISTD
-252 VQGKDPLEAGTI
+252 VQGKDPLEAATI

-271 KYGDGEKGLVDY
+271 KYGDGEKG
-283 KLSVQNCGGNK
+283 
-294 CLVDYKLSVQNCG
+294 LVDYKLSVQNCG

-323 DKLVQLQVDIDAI
+323 DKLVQLQVDIDTI

-344 DFSQD
+344 DSSQG
-349 EEWTKA
+349 EEWEQA
-355 KEALEKQKTELE
+355 KETLKKQQAEIQTMLE
-367 QLKQEA
+367 EA
-373 EKNGGKIDDE
+373 KKNGGKIDDE

-522 DSGAMYGATIGVDKQ
+522 DSGAMYGATVGVDKQ

-573 TINVAP
+573 TINIAP

-600 TDGAYNSDYTSKF
+600 IDGAYNSDYTSKF

-655 AKDIDSMKNNSVSV
+655 AKDIDSMKNNSVSI

-710 AFFTSIE
+710 AFFTSVE

>member
-29 NLTESSDV
+29 NLTQSSDV
-37 GNYFEENGKDIN
+37 ENYFEENGKDIN

-61 NIKMGVWDLPN
+61 SIKMGVWDLPN

-97 NGQNPAYV
+97 NGQNPVYV

-131 GDLTM
+131 GNLTM
-136 TSSGGEA
+136 TSSGAET
-143 ITEDEKKGS
+143 ITEDEQKGS
-152 GIILYNGAVEGK
+152 GIILYNGVEGK

-198 KNSNFGLMK
+198 TNSNFGLMK
-207 RSYTD
+207 HSYTD
-212 LEANNVVM
+212 LEANNVVI

-245 SDYISTD
+245 GDYISTD
-252 VQGKDPLEAGTI
+252 VQGKDPLEAATI

-271 KYGDGEKGLVDY
+271 KYGDGEKG
-283 KLSVQNCGGNK
+283 
-294 CLVDYKLSVQNCG
+294 LVDYKLSVQNCG

-323 DKLVQLQVDIDAI
+323 DKLVQLQVDIDTI

-344 DFSQD
+344 DSSQG
-349 EEWTKA
+349 EEWEQA
-355 KEALEKQKTELE
+355 KETLKKQQAEIQTMLE
-367 QLKQEA
+367 EA
-373 EKNGGKIDDE
+373 KKNGGKIDDE

-522 DSGAMYGATIGVDKQ
+522 DSGAMYGATVGVDKQ
-537 ANDDVLWGTYFT
+537 ANDDVLWGAYFT

-600 TDGAYNSDYTSKF
+600 IDGAYNSDYTSKF

-710 AFFTSIE
+710 AFFTSVE

>member
-29 NLTESSDV
+29 NLTQSSDV

-97 NGQNPAYV
+97 NGQNPVYV

-114 VKTTDIVLQAFA
+114 VKTTDIVLQASA

-131 GDLTM
+131 GNLTM
-136 TSSGGEA
+136 TSSGAGT

-152 GIILYNGAVEGK
+152 GIILYNGNGAVEGK

-178 DKTLFATYGNFVK
+178 DKTLFAAYGNFVK

-198 KNSNFGLMK
+198 TNSNFGLMK

-212 LEANNVVM
+212 LEANNVVI

-245 SDYISTD
+245 GDYISTD

-294 CLVDYKLSVQNCG
+294 CLV
-307 GNKCLVIN
+307 IN

-323 DKLVQLQVDIDAI
+323 DKLVQLQVDIDTI

-344 DFSQD
+344 DSSQG
-349 EEWTKA
+349 EEWEQA
-355 KEALEKQKTELE
+355 KETLKKQQAEIQTMLE
-367 QLKQEA
+367 EA
-373 EKNGGKIDDE
+373 KKNGGKIDDE

-537 ANDDVLWGTYFT
+537 ANDDVLWGAYFT

-600 TDGAYNSDYTSKF
+600 IDGAYNSDYTSKF

-710 AFFTSIE
+710 AFFTSVE

>member
-29 NLTESSDV
+29 NLTQSSDV
-37 GNYFEENGKDIN
+37 ENYFEENGKDIN

-61 NIKMGVWDLPN
+61 SIKMGVWDLPN

-97 NGQNPAYV
+97 NGQNPVYV

-131 GDLTM
+131 GNLTM
-136 TSSGGEA
+136 TSSGAET

-152 GIILYNGAVEGK
+152 GIILYNGAGETQ

-178 DKTLFATYGNFVK
+178 DKTLFAAYGNFVK

-198 KNSNFGLMK
+198 TNSNFGLIK

-227 ENILKAN
+227 KDILEEKSN
-234 NNAGALLLKFA
+234 NNAGALLVKFLN
-245 SDYISTD
+245 DYVSTD
-252 VQGKDPLEAGTI
+252 LHGKDAIETGAV

-271 KYGDGEKGLVDY
+271 EYGDGKKGLVDY

-294 CLVDYKLSVQNCG
+294 CLVV
-307 GNKCLVIN
+307 N

-323 DKLVQLQVDIDAI
+323 DKLTQLKVDINAI

-344 DFSQD
+344 DSSQD
-349 EEWTKA
+349 EEWKQA

-367 QLKQEA
+367 KLQQEA
-373 EKNGGKIDDE
+373 MQNGGKIDDE

-522 DSGAMYGATIGVDKQ
+522 DSGAMYGATVGVDKQ
-537 ANDDVLWGTYFT
+537 ANDDVLWGAYFT

-600 TDGAYNSDYTSKF
+600 IDGAYNSDYTSKF

-710 AFFTSIE
+710 AFFTSVE

>member
-18 LLYSSAFAQEI
+18 LLYSGAFAAEI
-29 NLTESSDV
+29 AFNSDSDL
-37 GNYFEENGKDIN
+37 NTHFDIN
-49 LKNPDK
+49 EKDNVATFKNEN
-55 YKGQDL
+55 YKNQDL
-61 NIKMGVWDLPN
+61 TFKINTLAFEDAHEDAKI
-72 DDYDSADYRLNIDIG
+72 NIDLG
-87 KNNTLSFTHN
+87 NNSLTLENTRNS
-97 NGQNPAYV
+97 GGE
-105 TNLNATAKE
+105 TAALVRNFNVDAKDF
-114 VKTTDIVLQAFA
+114 KTTDIGLSYFNAGI
-126 PSVIN
+126 IN
-131 GDLTM
+131 ANFTM
-136 TSSGGEA
+136 V
-143 ITEDEKKGS
+143 GS
-152 GIILYNGAVEGK
+152 GEDFDLDNIDKNKASSLLIFNGSRENTNDTV
-164 SANGSLTI
+164 NGSLTV
-172 NGNFTA
+172 NGDFS
-178 DKTLFATYGNFVK
+178 ATNSAIASMKSDTFK
-191 VNGTANL
+191 VNGTATIEKSGLGFLSQSYSNL
-198 KNSNFGLMK
+198 
-207 RSYTD
+207 D
-212 LEANNVVM
+212 ANDFIVLR
-220 VQAKDFN
+220 AKDIKTDKLN
-227 ENILKAN
+227 DET
-234 NNAGALLLKFA
+234 NAGALILKSASSYIDESLLNDDDYVA
-245 SDYISTD
+245 SLD
-252 VQGKDPLEAGTI
+252 VTA
-264 IDISDED
+264 ED
-271 KYGDGEKGLVDY
+271 NKYGGVFVDY
-283 KLSVQNCGGNK
+283 KLSLKNCGG
-294 CLVDYKLSVQNCG
+294 D
-307 GNKCLVIN
+307 KCLVIN

-323 DKLVQLQVDIDAI
+323 KLTNQIAVDLEAITRIID
-336 DKLLKNEF
+336 DLDNE
-344 DFSQD
+344 Q
-349 EEWTKA
+349 A
-355 KEALEKQKTELE
+355 KETLKKQQAELQTMLE
-367 QLKQEA
+367 EA
-373 EKNGGKIDDE
+373 KKNGGKIDDE

-391 NSNLNLSA
+391 NLNLNLSA

-522 DSGAMYGATIGVDKQ
+522 DSGAMYGATVGVDKQ

-573 TINVAP
+573 TINIAP

-600 TDGAYNSDYTSKF
+600 IDGAYNSDYTSKF

-710 AFFTSIE
+710 AFFTSVE

>member
-29 NLTESSDV
+29 NLTQSSDI

-97 NGQNPAYV
+97 NDQNPVYV

-114 VKTTDIVLQAFA
+114 VKTTDIVLQASA

-131 GDLTM
+131 GNLTM
-136 TSSGGEA
+136 TSSGGGA

-152 GIILYNGAVEGK
+152 GIILYNGNGAVEGK

-172 NGNFTA
+172 NGNFAA
-178 DKTLFATYGNFVK
+178 DKTLFAAYGNFVK

-198 KNSNFGLMK
+198 TNSNFGLMK

-212 LEANNVVM
+212 LEANNVVI

-294 CLVDYKLSVQNCG
+294 CLV
-307 GNKCLVIN
+307 IN

-323 DKLVQLQVDIDAI
+323 NKLVQLQVDIDAI
-336 DKLLKNEF
+336 DKLLKSEF
-344 DFSQD
+344 DSSQD
-349 EEWTKA
+349 EEWKQA
-355 KEALEKQKTELE
+355 KEALEKQKTELQTMLE
-367 QLKQEA
+367 EA

-391 NSNLNLSA
+391 NLNLNLSA

-522 DSGAMYGATIGVDKQ
+522 DSGAMYGATVGVDKQ
-537 ANDDVLWGTYFT
+537 ANDDVLWGAYFT

-600 TDGAYNSDYTSKF
+600 IDGAYNSDYTSKF

-710 AFFTSIE
+710 AFFTSVE

>member
-29 NLTESSDV
+29 NLTQSSDV

-97 NGQNPAYV
+97 NDQNPVYV

-131 GDLTM
+131 GNLTM
-136 TSSGGEA
+136 TSSGGGA

-152 GIILYNGAVEGK
+152 GIILYNGNGAVEGK

-172 NGNFTA
+172 NGNFAA
-178 DKTLFATYGNFVK
+178 DKTLFAAYGNFVK

-198 KNSNFGLMK
+198 TNSNFGLMK

-212 LEANNVVM
+212 LEANNVVI

-245 SDYISTD
+245 GDYISTD

-294 CLVDYKLSVQNCG
+294 CLV
-307 GNKCLVIN
+307 IN

-323 DKLVQLQVDIDAI
+323 DKLVQLQVDIDTI

-344 DFSQD
+344 DSSQG
-349 EEWTKA
+349 EEWEQA
-355 KEALEKQKTELE
+355 KEALQEQKTEFEKL
-367 QLKQEA
+367 QQEA
-373 EKNGGKIDDE
+373 MQNGGKIDDE

-391 NSNLNLSA
+391 NLNLNLSA

-427 VKLALDI
+427 VKLALQI

-522 DSGAMYGATIGVDKQ
+522 DSGAMYGATVGVDKQ
-537 ANDDVLWGTYFT
+537 ANDDVLWGAYFT

-710 AFFTSIE
+710 AFFTSVE

>member
-29 NLTESSDV
+29 NLTQSSDV

-97 NGQNPAYV
+97 NGQNPVYV

-114 VKTTDIVLQAFA
+114 VKTTDIVLQASA

-131 GDLTM
+131 GNLTM
-136 TSSGGEA
+136 TSSGAET

-152 GIILYNGAVEGK
+152 GIILYNGNGAVEGK

-178 DKTLFATYGNFVK
+178 DKTLFAAYGNFVK

-198 KNSNFGLMK
+198 TNSNFGLMK

-212 LEANNVVM
+212 LEANNVVI

-245 SDYISTD
+245 GDYISTD
-252 VQGKDPLEAGTI
+252 VQGKDPLEAVTI

-271 KYGDGEKGLVDY
+271 KYGDGEKG
-283 KLSVQNCGGNK
+283 
-294 CLVDYKLSVQNCG
+294 LVDYKLSVQNCG

-323 DKLVQLQVDIDAI
+323 DKLVQLQVDIDTI

-344 DFSQD
+344 DSSQG
-349 EEWTKA
+349 EEWEQA
-355 KEALEKQKTELE
+355 KEALQEQKTKLE

-522 DSGAMYGATIGVDKQ
+522 DSGAMYGATVGVDKQ
-537 ANDDVLWGTYFT
+537 ANDDVLWGAYFT

-600 TDGAYNSDYTSKF
+600 IDGAYNSDYTSKF

>member
-29 NLTESSDV
+29 NLTQSSDV

-61 NIKMGVWDLPN
+61 SIKMGVWDLP
-72 DDYDSADYRLNIDIG
+72 DDYDSDDYRLNIDIG

-97 NGQNPAYV
+97 NGQNPVYV

-131 GDLTM
+131 GNLTM
-136 TSSGGEA
+136 TSSGAET

-152 GIILYNGAVEGK
+152 GIILYNGNGAVEGK

-198 KNSNFGLMK
+198 TNSNFGLMK
-207 RSYTD
+207 HSYTD
-212 LEANNVVM
+212 LEANNVVI

-245 SDYISTD
+245 GDYISTD
-252 VQGKDPLEAGTI
+252 VQGKDPLEAATI

-271 KYGDGEKGLVDY
+271 KYGDGEKG
-283 KLSVQNCGGNK
+283 
-294 CLVDYKLSVQNCG
+294 LVDYKLSVQNCG

-323 DKLVQLQVDIDAI
+323 DKLVQLQVDIDTI

-344 DFSQD
+344 DSSQG
-349 EEWTKA
+349 EEWEQA
-355 KEALEKQKTELE
+355 KETLKKQQAEIQTMLE
-367 QLKQEA
+367 EA
-373 EKNGGKIDDE
+373 KKNGGKIDDE

-522 DSGAMYGATIGVDKQ
+522 DSGAMYGATVGVDKQ
-537 ANDDVLWGTYFT
+537 ANDDVLWGAYFT

-600 TDGAYNSDYTSKF
+600 IDGAYNSDYTSKF

-710 AFFTSIE
+710 AFFTSVE

>member
-29 NLTESSDV
+29 NLTQSSDV
-37 GNYFEENGKDIN
+37 GNYFEENGNDIN

-61 NIKMGVWDLPN
+61 SIKMGVWDLPN

-97 NGQNPAYV
+97 NGQNPVYV

-114 VKTTDIVLQAFA
+114 VKTTDIVLQASA

-136 TSSGGEA
+136 TSSGAET

-152 GIILYNGAVEGK
+152 GIILYNGNGAVEGK

-178 DKTLFATYGNFVK
+178 DKTLFAAYGNFVK

-198 KNSNFGLMK
+198 TNSNFGLMK

-212 LEANNVVM
+212 LEANNVVI

-245 SDYISTD
+245 GDYISTD
-252 VQGKDPLEAGTI
+252 VQGKDPLEALTI

-271 KYGDGEKGLVDY
+271 KYGDGEKG
-283 KLSVQNCGGNK
+283 
-294 CLVDYKLSVQNCG
+294 LVDYKLSVQNCG

-323 DKLVQLQVDIDAI
+323 DKLVQLQVDIDTI

-344 DFSQD
+344 DSSQG
-349 EEWTKA
+349 EEWEQA
-355 KEALEKQKTELE
+355 KETLKKQQAEIQTMLE
-367 QLKQEA
+367 EA
-373 EKNGGKIDDE
+373 KKNGGKIDDE

-391 NSNLNLSA
+391 NLNLNLSA

-522 DSGAMYGATIGVDKQ
+522 DSGAMYGATVGVDKQ
-537 ANDDVLWGTYFT
+537 ANDDVLWGAYFT

-600 TDGAYNSDYTSKF
+600 IDGAYNSDYTSKF

-710 AFFTSIE
+710 AFFTSVE

>member
-18 LLYSSAFAQEI
+18 LLYSGAFAAEI
-29 NLTESSDV
+29 TFNSDSDL
-37 GNYFEENGKDIN
+37 NTHFDIN
-49 LKNPDK
+49 EKDNVATFKNEN
-55 YKGQDL
+55 YKNQDL
-61 NIKMGVWDLPN
+61 TFKINTLAF
-72 DDYDSADYRLNIDIG
+72 DDAHEDAKINIDLG
-87 KNNTLSFTHN
+87 NNSLTLENTRNS
-97 NGQNPAYV
+97 GGE
-105 TNLNATAKE
+105 TAALVRNFNVDAKDF
-114 VKTTDIVLQAFA
+114 KTTDIGLSYFNAGI
-126 PSVIN
+126 IN
-131 GDLTM
+131 ANFTM
-136 TSSGGEA
+136 V
-143 ITEDEKKGS
+143 GS
-152 GIILYNGAVEGK
+152 GEDFDLDNIDKNKASSLLIFNGSRENTNDTV
-164 SANGSLTI
+164 NGSLTV
-172 NGNFTA
+172 NGDFS
-178 DKTLFATYGNFVK
+178 ATNSAIVSMKSDTFK
-191 VNGTANL
+191 VNGTATIEKSGLGFLSQSYSNL
-198 KNSNFGLMK
+198 
-207 RSYTD
+207 D
-212 LEANNVVM
+212 ANDFIVLR
-220 VQAKDFN
+220 AKDIKTDKLN
-227 ENILKAN
+227 DET
-234 NNAGALLLKFA
+234 NAGALILKSGSSYIDESLLNGD
-245 SDYISTD
+245 DYIVSLD
-252 VQGKDPLEAGTI
+252 VTA
-264 IDISDED
+264 ED
-271 KYGDGEKGLVDY
+271 NKYGGVFVDY
-283 KLSVQNCGGNK
+283 KLSLKNCGG
-294 CLVDYKLSVQNCG
+294 D
-307 GNKCLVIN
+307 KCLVIN

-323 DKLVQLQVDIDAI
+323 KLTNQIAVDLEAITRIID
-336 DKLLKNEF
+336 DLDNE
-344 DFSQD
+344 Q
-349 EEWTKA
+349 A
-355 KEALEKQKTELE
+355 KEALQEQKTEFEKL
-367 QLKQEA
+367 QQEA
-373 EKNGGKIDDE
+373 MQNGGKIDDE

-391 NSNLNLSA
+391 NLNLNLSA

-522 DSGAMYGATIGVDKQ
+522 DSGAMYGATVGVDKQ
-537 ANDDVLWGTYFT
+537 ANDDVLWGAYFT

-600 TDGAYNSDYTSKF
+600 IDGAYNSDYTSKF

-710 AFFTSIE
+710 AFFTSVE

>member
-29 NLTESSDV
+29 NLTQSSDI

-97 NGQNPAYV
+97 NDQNPVYV

-114 VKTTDIVLQAFA
+114 VKTTDIVLQASA

-131 GDLTM
+131 GNLTM
-136 TSSGGEA
+136 TSSGGGA

-152 GIILYNGAVEGK
+152 GIILYNGNGAVEGK

-178 DKTLFATYGNFVK
+178 DKTLFAAYGNFVK

-198 KNSNFGLMK
+198 TNSNFGLMK

-212 LEANNVVM
+212 LEANNVVI

-245 SDYISTD
+245 GDYISTD

-294 CLVDYKLSVQNCG
+294 CLV
-307 GNKCLVIN
+307 IN

-323 DKLVQLQVDIDAI
+323 DKLTQLQVDIDTI

-344 DFSQD
+344 DSSQG
-349 EEWTKA
+349 EEWEQA
-355 KEALEKQKTELE
+355 KETLKKQQAEIQTMLE
-367 QLKQEA
+367 EA
-373 EKNGGKIDDE
+373 KKNGGKIDDE

-391 NSNLNLSA
+391 NLNLNLSA

-522 DSGAMYGATIGVDKQ
+522 DSGAMYGATVGVDKQ
-537 ANDDVLWGTYFT
+537 ANDDVLWGAYFT

-600 TDGAYNSDYTSKF
+600 IDGAYNSDYTSKF

-655 AKDIDSMKNNSVSV
+655 AKDIDSMKNNSVSI

-710 AFFTSIE
+710 AFFTSVE

>member
-18 LLYSSAFAQEI
+18 LLYSGAFAAEI
-29 NLTESSDV
+29 AFNSDSDL
-37 GNYFEENGKDIN
+37 NTHFDIN
-49 LKNPDK
+49 EKDNVATFKNEN
-55 YKGQDL
+55 YKNQDL
-61 NIKMGVWDLPN
+61 TFKINTLAFEDAHEDAKI
-72 DDYDSADYRLNIDIG
+72 NIDLG
-87 KNNTLSFTHN
+87 NNSLTLENTRNS
-97 NGQNPAYV
+97 GGE
-105 TNLNATAKE
+105 TAALVRNFNVDAKDF
-114 VKTTDIVLQAFA
+114 KTTDIGLSYFNAGI
-126 PSVIN
+126 IN
-131 GDLTM
+131 ANFTM
-136 TSSGGEA
+136 V
-143 ITEDEKKGS
+143 GS
-152 GIILYNGAVEGK
+152 GEDFDLDNIDKNKASSLLIFNGSRENTNDTV
-164 SANGSLTI
+164 NGSLTV
-172 NGNFTA
+172 NGDFS
-178 DKTLFATYGNFVK
+178 ATNSAIASMKSDTFK
-191 VNGTANL
+191 VNGTATIEKSGLGFLSQSYSNL
-198 KNSNFGLMK
+198 
-207 RSYTD
+207 D
-212 LEANNVVM
+212 ANDFIVLR
-220 VQAKDFN
+220 AKDIKTDKLN
-227 ENILKAN
+227 DET
-234 NNAGALLLKFA
+234 NAGALILKSASSYIDESLLNDDDYVA
-245 SDYISTD
+245 SLD
-252 VQGKDPLEAGTI
+252 VTA
-264 IDISDED
+264 ED
-271 KYGDGEKGLVDY
+271 NKYGGVFVDY
-283 KLSVQNCGGNK
+283 KLSLKNCGG
-294 CLVDYKLSVQNCG
+294 D
-307 GNKCLVIN
+307 KCLVIN

-323 DKLVQLQVDIDAI
+323 KLTNQIAVDLEAITRIID
-336 DKLLKNEF
+336 DLDNE
-344 DFSQD
+344 Q
-349 EEWTKA
+349 A
-355 KEALEKQKTELE
+355 KETLKKQQAELQTMLE
-367 QLKQEA
+367 EA
-373 EKNGGKIDDE
+373 KKNGGKIDDE

-391 NSNLNLSA
+391 NLNLNLSA

-522 DSGAMYGATIGVDKQ
+522 DSGAMYGATVGVDKQ

-710 AFFTSIE
+710 AFFTSVE

>member
-29 NLTESSDV
+29 NLTQSSDV
-37 GNYFEENGKDIN
+37 GNYFEENGNDIN

-61 NIKMGVWDLPN
+61 SIKMGVWDLPN

-97 NGQNPAYV
+97 NGQNPVYV

-114 VKTTDIVLQAFA
+114 VKTTDIVLQASA

-131 GDLTM
+131 GNLTM
-136 TSSGGEA
+136 TSSGAET

-152 GIILYNGAVEGK
+152 GIILYNGNGAVEGK

-178 DKTLFATYGNFVK
+178 DKTLFAAYGNFVK

-198 KNSNFGLMK
+198 TNSNFGLMK

-212 LEANNVVM
+212 LEANNVVI

-245 SDYISTD
+245 GDYISTD
-252 VQGKDPLEAGTI
+252 VQGKDPLEAATI

-271 KYGDGEKGLVDY
+271 KYGDGEKG
-283 KLSVQNCGGNK
+283 
-294 CLVDYKLSVQNCG
+294 LVDYKLSVQNCG

-323 DKLVQLQVDIDAI
+323 DKLVQLQVDIDSI

-344 DFSQD
+344 DSSQG
-349 EEWTKA
+349 EEWEQA
-355 KEALEKQKTELE
+355 KETLKKQQAEIQTMLE
-367 QLKQEA
+367 EA
-373 EKNGGKIDDE
+373 KKNGGKIDDE

-391 NSNLNLSA
+391 NLNLNLSA

-522 DSGAMYGATIGVDKQ
+522 DSGAMYGAIVGVDKQ
-537 ANDDVLWGTYFT
+537 ANDDVLWGAYFT

-600 TDGAYNSDYTSKF
+600 IDGAYNSDYTSKF

-655 AKDIDSMKNNSVSV
+655 AKDIDSIKNNSVSV

-710 AFFTSIE
+710 AFFTSVE

>member
-18 LLYSSAFAQEI
+18 LLYSGAFAAEI
-29 NLTESSDV
+29 TFNSDSDL
-37 GNYFEENGKDIN
+37 NTHFDIN
-49 LKNPDK
+49 EKDNVATFKNEN
-55 YKGQDL
+55 YKNQDL
-61 NIKMGVWDLPN
+61 TFKINTLAF
-72 DDYDSADYRLNIDIG
+72 DDAPEDAKINIDLG
-87 KNNTLSFTHN
+87 NNSLTLENTRNS
-97 NGQNPAYV
+97 GGE
-105 TNLNATAKE
+105 TAALVRNFNVDAKDF
-114 VKTTDIVLQAFA
+114 KTTDIGLSYFNAGI
-126 PSVIN
+126 IN
-131 GDLTM
+131 ANFTM
-136 TSSGGEA
+136 V
-143 ITEDEKKGS
+143 GS
-152 GIILYNGAVEGK
+152 GEDFDLDNIDKNKASSLLIFNGSRENTNDTV
-164 SANGSLTI
+164 NGSLTV
-172 NGNFTA
+172 NGDFS
-178 DKTLFATYGNFVK
+178 ATNSAIVSMKSDTFK
-191 VNGTANL
+191 VNGTATIEKSGLGFLSQSYSNL
-198 KNSNFGLMK
+198 
-207 RSYTD
+207 D
-212 LEANNVVM
+212 ANDFIVLR
-220 VQAKDFN
+220 AKDIKTDKLN
-227 ENILKAN
+227 DET
-234 NNAGALLLKFA
+234 NAGALILKSGSSYIDESLLNGDDSIA
-245 SDYISTD
+245 SLD
-252 VQGKDPLEAGTI
+252 VTA
-264 IDISDED
+264 ED
-271 KYGDGEKGLVDY
+271 NKYGGVFVDY
-283 KLSVQNCGGNK
+283 KLSLKNCGG
-294 CLVDYKLSVQNCG
+294 D
-307 GNKCLVIN
+307 KCLVIN

-323 DKLVQLQVDIDAI
+323 KLTNQIAVDLEAITRIIDGL
-336 DKLLKNEF
+336 DNE
-344 DFSQD
+344 Q
-349 EEWTKA
+349 A
-355 KEALEKQKTELE
+355 KETLKKQQAEIQTMLE
-367 QLKQEA
+367 EA
-373 EKNGGKIDDE
+373 KKNGGKIDDE

-391 NSNLNLSA
+391 NLNLNLSA

-522 DSGAMYGATIGVDKQ
+522 DSGAMYGATVGVDKQ
-537 ANDDVLWGTYFT
+537 ANDDVLWGAYFT

-600 TDGAYNSDYTSKF
+600 IDGAYNSDYTSKF

-710 AFFTSIE
+710 AFFTSVE